1 MGVEAAAI
9 ITHMNSPSHQG
20 SKDEHLE
27 FSDFNRKHSL
37 CFAILF
43 RSTRDMSQFDPYFGL
58 YEGKR
63 CHDDRNMAPQMLCV
77 ALRTLSR

>member
-27 FSDFNRKHSL
+27 LVISIGGMHCVLQFYSEVLVTCHNLTLTLDFMKARGAMTIEIWRLK
-37 CFAILF
+37 CFVWL
-43 RSTRDMSQFDPYFGL
+43 
-58 YEGKR
+58 
-63 CHDDRNMAPQMLCV
+63 
-77 ALRTLSR
+77 